1 MLYQKVLKEY
11 LYKFKIKYELK
22 NELFK
27 VFIFKLKKL
36 FIKGVGVGVNFYTIF
51 NILKS
56 HQSDIPIRI
65 EFLLHSLSIYS
76 SLSDSLF
83 HVFRAV
89 DNQSD

>member
-1 MLYQKVLKEY
+1 L
-11 LYKFKIKYELK
+11 IK
-22 NELFK
+22 
-27 VFIFKLKKL
+27 
-36 FIKGVGVGVNFYTIF
+36 TITLIMTLEKSNTVF